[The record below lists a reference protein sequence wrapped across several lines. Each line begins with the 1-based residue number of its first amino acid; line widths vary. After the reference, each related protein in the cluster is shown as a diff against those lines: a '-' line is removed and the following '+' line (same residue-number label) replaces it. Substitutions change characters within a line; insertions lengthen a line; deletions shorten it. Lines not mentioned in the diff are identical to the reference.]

1 MKILHVLASDKFSGA
16 ENVACQIIGMFK
28 EDEGIEMAYCS
39 PDGAIRKAVTER
51 GISFYGLKKLNTK
64 ELERVVQD
72 YKPDLIHAHDMRA
85 SFVVSLVCKKI
96 PFIAHIHNNAFDS
109 RRISLKSF
117 AFLFAAKRAKHIFW
131 VSKSALEGYRFK
143 EQVQEKSSVLY
154 NVIDV
159 HELYNRMKQDTNE
172 YHYEIVYVG
181 RLTYPKNPE
190 RLIDVLEKVIAER
203 PQTAV
208 AIIGSGELQE
218 KIQMLIKEKKLDNN
232 IEMLGFV
239 ENPLKIMHDA
249 KVLVMTSRWEGTPMV
264 ALEAMALGLPIVGTP
279 TDGLKDVVVNGKTGW
294 LSDDEIELAK
304 KIRVILT
311 NYTAQENRKQKIIK
325 KIMKNDIIEKYKS
338 KITNVYRKNA
348 NNH

>member
-64 ELERVVQD
+64 ELKRVVQD

-109 RRISLKSF
+109 RRISVKSL
-117 AFLFAAKRAKHIFW
+117 AFLFAEKRAKHIFW

-143 EQVQEKSSVLY
+143 EQVREKSSVLY

-203 PQTAV
+203 PQTSV

-294 LSDDEIELAK
+294 LAKNNTELSKWMTDILNNFALYDELSRNSKEKSSKDNNLGSYRAL
-304 KIRVILT
+304 IRQGYC
-311 NYTAQENRKQKIIK
+311 N
-325 KIMKNDIIEKYKS
+325 
-338 KITNVYRKNA
+338 
-348 NNH
+348 